1 MARLKN
7 KTTKEKLDDAIAK
20 RDNLKEELKETE
32 KIVSELQ
39 KQLRDEELALL
50 NEAILTSGYT
60 IKEVI
65 DLLAS
70 GQNHTV

>member
-32 KIVSELQ
+32 KNVSELQ

-70 GQNHTV
+70 GQNHTA

>member
-7 KTTKEKLDDAIAK
+7 KTTKEKLDEAIAK
-20 RDNLKEELKETE
+20 RDSLKEELKETE
-32 KIVSELQ
+32 KNVSELQ

-70 GQNHTV
+70 GQNHTA

>member
-20 RDNLKEELKETE
+20 RNNLKEELKETE

-70 GQNHTV
+70 GQNYTV

>member
-20 RDNLKEELKETE
+20 RDSLKEELKETE
-32 KIVSELQ
+32 KNVSELQ

-70 GQNHTV
+70 GQNHTA